1 MFSKE
6 HPPLVSFVKNL
17 GYLDA
22 DYKPEQPS
30 ERIPFFLETIRAS
43 FVGTRPE
50 YIMWGS
56 LSAMFLILLTSKL
69 FKN

>member
-1 MFSKE
+1 MFSKD
-6 HPPLVSFVKNL
+6 HPPLVNFVKNL

-30 ERIPFFLETIRAS
+30 ERIPFFLDKVRGT
-43 FVGTRPE
+43 FTGTRPE
-50 YIMWGS
+50 HIMWGS
-56 LSAMFLILLTSKL
+56 LGTMFLLTLTSKL